1 MTSLPAPQSPT
12 GKPLPTKP
20 FSDPLL
26 ASLRNAVGWAA
37 GRPILMSGFTITPD
51 QRRRLEA
58 WMTTLK
64 SRLRCDATDTRDK
77 AVELAKLTTAFPM
90 QGQDA
95 TSSELRIEG
104 YFEALAGLP
113 AWAVAEA
120 RARIIRGET
129 MLDAR
134 FAPTP
139 PQLAD
144 IVRMVVKPLECDL
157 RDLADIARADIEFK
171 EPTKPEHDR
180 VMNGFEKLKFDLAK
194 SSSPPSTEAAA
205 A

>member
-1 MTSLPAPQSPT
+1 
-12 GKPLPTKP
+12 
-20 FSDPLL
+20 
-26 ASLRNAVGWAA
+26 
-37 GRPILMSGFTITPD
+37 MSGFTITPD
-51 QRRRLEA
+51 QRRALET

-64 SRLRCDATDTRDK
+64 SRLRCGATDTRDK
-77 AVELAKLTTAFPM
+77 AVELAKLTTAFPT

-104 YFEALAGLP
+104 YFEALSGLP
-113 AWAVAEA
+113 AWAVADA
-120 RARIIRGET
+120 RGRIIRGET

-144 IVRMVVKPLECDL
+144 IVRKIVQPLERDL

-171 EPTKPEHDR
+171 EPTNAEHQR
-180 VMNGFEKLKFDLAK
+180 VKDGFEKLKFDL
-194 SSSPPSTEAAA
+194 SPHTLESNAA
-205 A
+205 